1 MLLEAELSCHCGPSV
16 QLSVSMMTSLSHAQQ
31 GKYFSNPV
39 SERLG
44 RIFLIFVV
52 QNVYLCAFTNC
63 FPGPRNLCNFN
74 EGDRLIHP
82 SMFLHCLFKDP
93 KVEKLRNIINTFIIS
108 LCKNSYAIA
117 MFFWLWL

>member
-1 MLLEAELSCHCGPSV
+1 MFTSVLSQIAFLAPG
-16 QLSVSMMTSLSHAQQ
+16 
-31 GKYFSNPV
+31 
-39 SERLG
+39 
-44 RIFLIFVV
+44 IFAILMKEI
-52 QNVYLCAFTNC
+52 
-63 FPGPRNLCNFN
+63 
-74 EGDRLIHP
+74 DRSIYP